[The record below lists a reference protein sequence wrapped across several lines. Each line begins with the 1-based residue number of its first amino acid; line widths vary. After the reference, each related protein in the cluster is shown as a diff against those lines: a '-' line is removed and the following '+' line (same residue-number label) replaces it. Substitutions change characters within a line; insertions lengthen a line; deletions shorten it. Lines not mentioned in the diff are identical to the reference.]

1 MDEGKWEAKR
11 RRLQQQSHLGRRSES
26 VRQLR
31 TELWAGKVNEH
42 KEEDLKQGRKGT
54 GREGQGV
61 SISRECLP
69 GAELGES

>member
-1 MDEGKWEAKR
+1 M
-11 RRLQQQSHLGRRSES
+11 
-26 VRQLR
+26 RQLR

-54 GREGQGV
+54 GREGQGE